1 MSTYGDPDH
10 RTVPPPPSTPPT
22 PPPSGGQPAWAW
34 WVVGIVIPVI
44 GIAVTLLTV
53 NDRDSDDDSEA
64 RNTARTPTASTGA
77 PGQEGAGDSDSGS
90 GSGSDSGSTEE
101 AEPLAP
107 AFGPAD
113 WSARGDYG
121 NGQYLELDSA
131 QLQAFDQ
138 ITDGTDLALDATAI
152 EPVDAEGTVALL
164 PAGTA
169 DPTEAECRT
178 QIEKNKLDE
187 VDLTPGTRFC
197 VQTGE
202 GRTAFLR
209 VLSAPVEGEGTV
221 RFKVT
226 VWPLPQ

>member
-77 PGQEGAGDSDSGS
+77 PGQEGAGDSD
-90 GSGSDSGSTEE
+90 SGSDSGSTEE